1 MKKIIIFISL
11 IGLISLIRPI
21 KAYAAA
27 SLSLS
32 PASASKLIGEVFN
45 VDVVVDTG
53 GDPAAGVS
61 AIVNYDTA
69 HLTAV
74 QVTAGTV
81 LAGTPLT
88 NTINSSTGT
97 IQYDTG
103 NLSNNF
109 TGRGTVATIQFRALA
124 AGSATVNYVFN
135 PNSTVNSSIVAAAA
149 SPTNLLT
156 TVNGGVYTIGSGI
169 TPSPTPT
176 PTPLPRTGAVENTL
190 AVIGGGFLFLI
201 VGLII
206 KAGIFL

>member
-1 MKKIIIFISL
+1 MSL
-11 IGLISLIRPI
+11 IKP
-21 KAYAAA
+21 AAA
-27 SLSLS
+27 LAATSLSLS
-32 PASASKLIGEVFN
+32 PASAAKNIGDVFN

-61 AIVNYDTA
+61 AILNYDNTR
-69 HLTAV
+69 LTAV

-135 PNSTVNSSIVAAAA
+135 PGVTSNTSIVAAAS

-156 TVNGGVYTIGSGI
+156 TVNGGTYTIGSAT
-169 TPSPTPT
+169 TPPPTPT
-176 PTPLPRTGAVENTL
+176 PTPLPRTGAVENTIAM
-190 AVIGGGFLFLI
+190 AVGGLLLFGVGLFVKLGFLL
-201 VGLII
+201 
-206 KAGIFL
+206 

>member
-1 MKKIIIFISL
+1 MKKIFILISL

-27 SLSLS
+27 TLSLS
-32 PASASKLIGEVFN
+32 PAAATKSVGEVFN
-45 VDVVVDTG
+45 VDIVVNTG

-61 AIVNYDTA
+61 ALINYDATK
-69 HLTAV
+69 LTAV

-109 TGRGTVATIQFRALA
+109 TGTGTVATIQFRALA
-124 AGSATVNYVFN
+124 AGSAAVNYVFSAGATSN
-135 PNSTVNSSIVAAAA
+135 TSIVAAAA
-149 SPTNLLT
+149 TPTNLLT
-156 TVNGGVYTIGSGI
+156 TVNGGVYTISSGV
-169 TPSPTPT
+169 TPPTPP
-176 PTPLPRTGAVENTL
+176 PTGVVENTL
-190 AVIGGGFLFLI
+190 MAIGGGILFLI
-201 VGLII
+201 IGLIF
-206 KAGIFL
+206 KARAFL